1 MSRESRSEIWRGALH
16 AAARGKHLWLV
27 QFFGAAA
34 LLASAYGWLWIP
46 ESNARELLGSALLA
60 LLLAALAL
68 WLFAASL
75 AYFDSAYGAE
85 PLPLLFAFRR
95 RLRNM
100 PALLVWVAGWGVIF
114 WLASFSDERISSWA
128 GTLASWLTL
137 HLRKPVSP
145 EAVGAFLYRAHWW
158 LAWWLI
164 PLLVLPFGLAVS
176 SEGFAGFRWTAI
188 RRSSRVLGCLSYWL
202 GVGTGVSQPL
212 DAIHKPGPALPA
224 RLHSGLNGV
233 AGDAFVA
240 VARGARER
248 TCPWDVTLRQIRKP
262 ASHRAPSSRV
272 RSSAGSPRST
282 HPRTVACPYSAIS
295 DCACAFASA

>member
-1 MSRESRSEIWRGALH
+1 MSRESRSEIWRGALR

-34 LLASAYGWLWIP
+34 LLASACGWLWIP
-46 ESNARELLGSALLA
+46 ESNATELLGSAFLA

-202 GVGTGVSQPL
+202 GAAVLFLIGGYLPSKLLRWVPELRSLSMQFTSL
-212 DAIHKPGPALPA
+212 ALRFLLA
-224 RLHSGLNGV
+224 YILASTAWLAMFSLLSRAAH
-233 AGDAFVA
+233 
-240 VARGARER
+240 ARER
-248 TCPWDVTLRQIRKP
+248 
-262 ASHRAPSSRV
+262 
-272 RSSAGSPRST
+272 
-282 HPRTVACPYSAIS
+282 
-295 DCACAFASA
+295 